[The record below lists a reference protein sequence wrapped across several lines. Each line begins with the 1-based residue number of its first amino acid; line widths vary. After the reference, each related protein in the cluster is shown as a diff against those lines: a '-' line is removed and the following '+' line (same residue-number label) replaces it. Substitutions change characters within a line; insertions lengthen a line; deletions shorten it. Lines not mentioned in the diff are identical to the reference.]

1 MGDRSQGVSEADRVA
16 VGEQG
21 AFKSVVAQP
30 ERPQIARKMI
40 RIVFILILRHSK
52 DGARSSYF
60 FLIHGC

>member
-1 MGDRSQGVSEADRVA
+1 MGDRSQGVSETDRVA

-30 ERPQIARKMI
+30 ERPQIASKMI

-52 DGARSSYF
+52 D
-60 FLIHGC
+60 